1 MSRHQPRDWTSII
14 KMGLGTITVLT
25 ILYSFF
31 MVGPAIETKW
41 FPVLSKMQVL
51 EVQPLTDQTSAV
63 RAEFTKL
70 RNCEYLGIAWYH
82 GSQQKDFDRISM
94 VPIRDP
100 DDTSSPNRPVGTQR
114 AGPWRLTMPAG
125 EVRQN
130 SFVQA
135 FHRCHPFWTTV
146 TDFYP

>member
-1 MSRHQPRDWTSII
+1 
-14 KMGLGTITVLT
+14 MGLGIITFLT
-25 ILYSFF
+25 LLYSFF
-31 MVGPAIETKW
+31 MVGPAIESRW

-51 EVQPLTDQTSAV
+51 ELQSLTDQTSAV

-82 GSQQKDFDRISM
+82 GSQQKDFERISM

-100 DDTSSPNRPVGTQR
+100 DDTSSANRPVGTQR
-114 AGPWRLTMPAG
+114 AGPWRLTMPAD
-125 EVRQN
+125 EVLRN